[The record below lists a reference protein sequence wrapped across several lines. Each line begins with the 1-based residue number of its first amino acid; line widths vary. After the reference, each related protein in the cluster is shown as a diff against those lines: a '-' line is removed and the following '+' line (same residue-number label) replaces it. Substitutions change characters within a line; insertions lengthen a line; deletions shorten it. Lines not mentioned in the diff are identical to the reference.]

1 MGLQED
7 WLHQWQSMV
16 AAWNRSAAFGFAP
29 RSSGAP
35 GGDGNPYEGMADAFS
50 AALRAAAETRAQGS
64 ADANV
69 RAMQQLADFLRARFN
84 DLSAFAAIGP
94 MREHQQRWER
104 MLEAQQRAEQAR
116 GRLARLWSDA
126 LREAAQAFAA
136 RCLQPQSAASLPA
149 ALYDEWIE
157 CAEDAYARMAHGEG
171 FCGAQAELINS
182 LGALRKELQA
192 ALELWAKQLD
202 LPTRSELNRLHHAVK
217 SLRAEL
223 AEVRA
228 SERAPTPK
236 STREPAVQPK
246 SRSRAAPNRR
256 RPRQRRP

>member
-1 MGLQED
+1 MGPQED

-16 AAWNRSAAFGFAP
+16 AAWNRSAAFGVAP
-29 RSSGAP
+29 PSSGAP
-35 GGDGNPYEGMADAFS
+35 GDDGNPYVGMADAFS
-50 AALRAAAETRAQGS
+50 AALRAAAETRAQDS
-64 ADANV
+64 VDASV

-104 MLEAQQRAEQAR
+104 MLDAQRRAEQAR

-136 RCLQPQSAASLPA
+136 RCLQPESVASLPA

-157 CAEDAYARMAHGEG
+157 CAEDAYARMAHGEA
-171 FCGAQAELINS
+171 FCGALAELINS

-202 LPTRSELNRLHHAVK
+202 LPTRSELNRLHRAVK
-217 SLRAEL
+217 CLRAEL

-228 SERAPTPK
+228 RAPTPK
-236 STREPAVQPK
+236 STRQPAVQPK
-246 SRSRAAPNRR
+246 PRSRAAPNRR
-256 RPRQRRP
+256 RPRPRRP